1 MKVIKPVDFPAVD
14 GSLSRSTTATYIDN
28 AGIMQTAAINAPRL
42 NYNPDTLRYE
52 GLLFENASTNLL
64 LYSSQFD
71 QWTNNGL
78 ALTVNNSTA
87 PDGTL
92 TAETTVSATGTRSR
106 VVAATEATTYTYSL
120 YVKPTDP
127 TKVIRLFKD
136 GAGASATLDIV
147 PSSLVNSVN
156 AGNGWYRIQMTF
168 IQTVTGNI
176 NIYLTSLNTDLNAWW
191 GAQLEVGSRA
201 TSYIPTVASTVTRA
215 ADVITGTGLIQT
227 TVTDPN
233 ALYSSGT
240 TYGAGV
246 TTRYS
251 NRLWL
256 SLQAT
261 NLNHQPDTSPTWWS
275 LIGPDNLH
283 AAFDTSVST
292 VSSATASMIFTVKPG
307 AINSLALITLK
318 GAVVEVAV
326 TDQSDGLIYSNKTG
340 LTGAEVFDWY
350 QYFFY
355 DPLMLRTQVV
365 YTGLPSRANA
375 LVSLKIT
382 GGVSELISIA
392 QAIYGTMNE
401 IGGTQYGASAGIVDY
416 SIKET
421 DTFGNTTFVE
431 RPFSKRM
438 SANVHLANNQIN
450 RAQNFLYSVRAKP
463 SVWIASDDPTFEE
476 ALIVY
481 GYYKEFSLTIA
492 YPTHSIYS
500 LDIEGLA

>member
-14 GSLSRSTTATYIDN
+14 GSLARSTTATYIDN
-28 AGIMQTAAINAPRL
+28 AGIMQTAAINTPRL

-78 ALTVNNSTA
+78 SLTINNSTA

-127 TKVIRLFKD
+127 TKVVRLFKD
-136 GAGASATLDIV
+136 GAGTSATLDV
-147 PSSLVNSVN
+147 TPSSLVNSVN

-191 GAQLEVGSRA
+191 GAQFEVGSKA
-201 TSYIPTVASTVTRA
+201 TSYIPTVASLVTRA
-215 ADVITGTGLIQT
+215 ADVITGTGLIQS

-240 TYGAGV
+240 TYGAGA

-283 AAFDTSVST
+283 AAFDTSIST
-292 VSSATASMIFTVKPG
+292 VSSATSEMIFTVKPG
-307 AINSLALITLK
+307 AIDSIALITLSA
-318 GAVVEVAV
+318 GTVEIAV
-326 TDQSDGLIYSNKTG
+326 TDATEGLVYSSITG
-340 LTGAEVFDWY
+340 LTGGEVFDWY

-355 DPLMLRTQVV
+355 DPLLKRTQVIYSGIV
-365 YTGLPSRANA
+365 PRNNS
-375 LVSLKIT
+375 LVSIKIK
-382 GGVSELISIA
+382 GGASEIISVA
-392 QAIYGTMNE
+392 QAIFGSIKE
-401 IGGTQYGASAGIVDY
+401 IGGTQYGVNAGIVDY

-438 SANVHLANNQIN
+438 SANVHLANSGIN
-450 RAQNFLYSVRAKP
+450 RAQNFLYSIRAKP
-463 SVWIASDDPTFEE
+463 SVWIASDDPTYEE